1 MKYKGEIAD
10 FPQEVVE
17 KMLERQVEQGNKR
30 DVSVFE
36 ICRGAISNGF
46 EWSKTE
52 EGFYFWGSVIT
63 DKHFGLF
70 FAKYPKKQYP
80 RVMMVS
86 NDNDT
91 WFKRVVILEKRGQ
104 FMAWSCSETI
114 EDAND
119 IKSVYW
125 WNYAK
130 DVEPEPEQI
139 ELTIDEIA
147 EKYGVKPEQIK
158 IKK

>member
-1 MKYKGEIAD
+1 MKYKGEIAG
-10 FPQEVVE
+10 FPQEIVE

-36 ICRGAISNGF
+36 RTCTGGF
-46 EWSKTE
+46 FWDITIEGQLFWS
-52 EGFYFWGSVIT
+52 SVIKNKNF
-63 DKHFGLF
+63 DVF
-70 FAKYPKKQYP
+70 FAKYPKNQYP
-80 RVMMVS
+80 RVMMVRS
-86 NDNDT
+86 TGIT
-91 WFKRVVILEKRGQ
+91 WKKRVVFAEKKGG
-104 FMAWSCSETI
+104 FMSWIRAKTMADAENEVETC
-114 EDAND
+114 
-119 IKSVYW
+119 W
-125 WNYAK
+125 WKYAK